1 MSEGGFHVHGPHD
14 HAVERAARGASN
26 HNRMATA
33 TAILATVGAIFGYMA
48 GATQN
53 SASMHKNE
61 AAIHKT
67 EASNKWN
74 YYQAKSQKE
83 NIDSLAVLLVS
94 NPELAEAQKAEV
106 RRYQAEKAEIK
117 KEAED
122 IEELSKKSD
131 ELSERDMHLHHRW
144 ALATTL
150 IQIAIALAAI
160 ALLAEKKWLEFA
172 TGCAAACGILAAA
185 MALLA

>member
-14 HAVERAARGASN
+14 HAVEHAGARSSN

-83 NIDSLAVLLVS
+83 NIASLASLLVS
-94 NPELAEAQKAEV
+94 SPELAEAQKAEV
-106 RRYQAEKAEIK
+106 RRYQAEKADIK
-117 KEAED
+117 KEAEA
-122 IEELSKKSD
+122 IEELSKKAD
-131 ELSERDMHLHHRW
+131 ELSEHDMHLHHRW

-172 TGCAAACGILAAA
+172 MAGAALAGILAGAG
-185 MALLA
+185 ALFL